1 MKGSSVKRDLLQCQQ
16 RPKMPLK
23 QRGMY
28 IETQTG
34 MTPVSTRDRGEKGGG
49 KSSKRPLRS
58 LRRGL
63 NKRERDRGCMTPVSK
78 SGRGGITPVVF
89 ESGGT
94 MAPVLEKV
102 EGLREG
108 GVRDGEFGGGAS
120 RVAPGGTCGE
130 SGEASGDFG
139 GGEEEF
145 GEAMETYSCTRRA
158 REDELR

>member
-78 SGRGGITPVVF
+78 SGRGAAACFANEATQPPTFVAWFDVRSSLISLWQARSIDSTKVKGTF
-89 ESGGT
+89 TRMSESN
-94 MAPVLEKV
+94 
-102 EGLREG
+102 
-108 GVRDGEFGGGAS
+108 S
-120 RVAPGGTCGE
+120 
-130 SGEASGDFG
+130 
-139 GGEEEF
+139 
-145 GEAMETYSCTRRA
+145 
-158 REDELR
+158 